1 MIRQFLHLL
10 RNRKQGN
17 TIVASSFEELSIEEE
32 IMDDIKRILV
42 VSRLTAH
49 CRKAV
54 HYGISISK
62 KYGASLY
69 VMHVVHNPFGLE
81 GWNLPPFERDYGILL
96 NKSKEAID
104 AAINAERT
112 KGMEIKEIVKRG
124 EPTADILETIKEE
137 HIDLL
142 VMLAHEEGRL
152 EHFLFGRSNE
162 ELVRRM
168 PCSIFLVKKEP
179 AIFGEVD

>member
-1 MIRQFLHLL
+1 
-10 RNRKQGN
+10 
-17 TIVASSFEELSIEEE
+17 V
-32 IMDDIKRILV
+32 DDVKRILV

-54 HYGISISK
+54 HYGISLAK
-62 KYGASLY
+62 KFNAGLS

-81 GWNLPPFERDYGILL
+81 GWNLPPFERDYGILIE
-96 NKSKEAID
+96 KSRNDID
-104 AAINAERT
+104 AAINAERAR
-112 KGMEIKEIVKRG
+112 GMRIDEIIREG
-124 EPTADILETIKEE
+124 DPTAAVLDVVKEAR
-137 HIDLL
+137 IDLL

-168 PCSIFLVKKEP
+168 PCSLLLVKKEP

>member
-1 MIRQFLHLL
+1 
-10 RNRKQGN
+10 
-17 TIVASSFEELSIEEE
+17 
-32 IMDDIKRILV
+32 MDDINRILV

-54 HYGISISK
+54 HYGISIAK
-62 KYGASLY
+62 RYDAALF

-81 GWNLPPFERDYGILL
+81 GWNLPPFERDFGILL
-96 NKSKEAID
+96 QKSKEDID
-104 AAINAERT
+104 AAINAERA
-112 KGMEIKEIVKRG
+112 KGMVIEEIIRRG
-124 EPTADILETIKEE
+124 GPTTSILEVVQEK

-142 VMLAHEEGRL
+142 IMLAHEEGHM

-162 ELVRRM
+162 EIVRRM

-179 AIFGEVD
+179 AVFGEVD